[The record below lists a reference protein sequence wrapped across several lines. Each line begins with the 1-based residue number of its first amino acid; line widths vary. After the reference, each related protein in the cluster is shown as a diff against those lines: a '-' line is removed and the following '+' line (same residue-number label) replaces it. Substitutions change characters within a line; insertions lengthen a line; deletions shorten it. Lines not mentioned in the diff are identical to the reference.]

1 MMAKFYMFYGVQVY
15 EFERPAIVA
24 KPGKAKIAGIKHSLK
39 IRPTTTKVVVKNDL
53 HNQAK

>member
-1 MMAKFYMFYGVQVY
+1 MAKFYMFYGVQVY

-53 HNQAK
+53 HNQTE

>member
-1 MMAKFYMFYGVQVY
+1 MAKFYMFYGVQVC

-24 KPGKAKIAGIKHSLK
+24 KPGKAKIAGIKHRLK
-39 IRPTTTKVVVKNDL
+39 IKPTTTKVVIKNDF

>member
-1 MMAKFYMFYGVQVY
+1 MAKFYMFYGAQVY

-39 IRPTTTKVVVKNDL
+39 IRPTTTKVVMKNDF